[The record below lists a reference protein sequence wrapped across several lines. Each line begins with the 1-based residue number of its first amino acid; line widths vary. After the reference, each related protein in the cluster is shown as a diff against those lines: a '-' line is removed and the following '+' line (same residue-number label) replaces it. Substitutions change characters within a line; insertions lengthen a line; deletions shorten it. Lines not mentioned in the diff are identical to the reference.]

1 MCGNRLNDWNTI
13 PIPRRTWFTSTS
25 GAVIS
30 WPPTSMLP
38 RLIRSSRLM
47 QRSSVDLPEPDAPIR
62 QITSCSSTDRS
73 MPFSTSSLPND
84 LCTSVQ
90 TSAGVGGAHT
100 RPPAICRLRSRAI
113 SQSVSRACGTVIST
127 KKNAAT
133 T

>member
-1 MCGNRLNDWNTI
+1 
-13 PIPRRTWFTSTS
+13 
-25 GAVIS
+25 
-30 WPPTSMLP
+30 MLP
-38 RLIRSSRLM
+38 LLIGSSRLM
-47 QRSSVDLPEPDAPIR
+47 QRSSVDLPDPEAPIR

-84 LCTSVQ
+84 LCTSLQ
-90 TSAGVGGAHT
+90 TSAGVVVLT
-100 RPPAICRLRSRAI
+100 PRPPAICRLRSRSI

>member
-1 MCGNRLNDWNTI
+1 
-13 PIPRRTWFTSTS
+13 
-25 GAVIS
+25 
-30 WPPTSMLP
+30 MLP
-38 RLIRSSRLM
+38 LLIGSSRLM

-84 LCTSVQ
+84 LCTSLQ
-90 TSAGVGGAHT
+90 TSAGVAVLT
-100 RPPAICRLRSRAI
+100 RARPPSGACGRAAI
-113 SQSVSRACGTVIST
+113 SQSVNRACGTVIST